1 MGGVLGPKNG
11 ASGGGS
17 SPAQNSPFF
26 KQNVQKTVTSA
37 GKIAVSIAD
46 PSGTIKSSI
55 GNTNNA
61 IIGLGTGLVSIAENL
76 PILGAITKPVIGAVG
91 TIADATIGTGVRAL
105 EGVRVDIG
113 GKKNLAEVAALPLD
127 VVGGALEFGL
137 TALGAPVRF
146 VGENVASSRIKEGVS
161 GTRGFASTLFGDAPQ
176 AAINSVKAGGSIE
189 DAARQLVKDGKGF
202 SEDGAMNFIYEM
214 LLDPVNFILPGVG
227 KFASIGKEAMILN
240 AMGES
245 KLLGLAKQAAKEG
258 SKDIAEGYLA
268 QAAFLKKWDWAG
280 GIYRATLGQVNGSA
294 RRLSSTIVKE
304 VATGALRAYRPRVID
319 GFLND
324 VTALGGRELANRGLT
339 NHAATFMNAVKSG
352 AIRAKTAIIGSV
364 ARDFSDNVISDIIR
378 LTTEKK
384 TKEQILATAAGREG
398 DNLGKILIE
407 LNVPPKIVDDLF
419 TNIAEGLKNNVRG
432 DELRRKLIDQRDQV
446 QSFVANAQVR
456 RQKDLITRISQYKV
470 DLDSRLATEDGI
482 RVISEAKLDR
492 VPAASNPAVGI
503 QELTQDLAAGFGM
516 KEADAA
522 NLARSIFA
530 KHKGDI
536 AALTDVLAFAR
547 SANLGQAMRELGSL
561 RNLLKGKVLRVGN
574 KDIDLS
580 RITITSSRSI
590 TQSDTR
596 KILARIDELKVI
608 TRAGGS
614 AADAAKKE
622 LDNISDGLVANYD
635 EFGSFAG
642 YGGTH
647 TRDSVFE
654 YLEKIKDRTVRELN
668 EAERTAI
675 VTAAAKD
682 QSLAQIANVEKRLL
696 AMGYRL
702 GLPPKDGL
710 ATVRSLVTDHHGR
723 DKMAE
728 VLTPFSD
735 MIDNVGTNLKN
746 TGDFDQ
752 AIANESLRPTGLGR
766 IWSSLTR
773 EYGSEITK
781 NNIIERFV
789 TDMVSKTGV
798 SVNTSRRIMSRVTSL
813 AAEKGIQPKALFLDK
828 IEVEKIFRE
837 EMEDAYGRL
846 ADSGTNPIKM
856 IVDAA
861 AGDYAV
867 AGLTSGFT
875 GRVKAIFPEITA
887 ITDRLYP
894 EARFGRLNPF
904 FNLVLE
910 RSETNIMNIIHN
922 VQKEVAI
929 KGLGDIKGAILRKAH
944 LDPRNVNREI
954 NDGMMN
960 RRARA
965 AGNMTAAVEASP
977 TFKARVASR
986 ILALKTG
993 GVKAATDGLV
1003 TKEGVK
1009 SAFSIDGV
1017 KAAKEVSRD
1026 IMSDQ
1031 FAAREILDNINR
1043 MAPGKLDEL
1052 ASHYGVTSADQV
1064 VERLIAD
1071 YLLQADPIRFAQV
1084 VQAEA
1089 KMGRTLA
1096 EKALK
1101 EVGVN
1106 ADDAMD
1112 IAASTIA
1119 AYETTLLR
1127 ASRAADKAQYFSSH
1141 RSWLERSLNHP
1152 FLGVYPYSYMTQK
1165 AIPGLL
1171 KLMFKTPIP
1180 KKFGKNVIAPGLGYY
1195 TWNKVVEEVN
1205 DSINSDRGLISDIVT
1220 NDALMYLLTTLLPVT
1235 PDGMGFN
1242 MPAWLRRGVIQPG
1255 LSGTDLNAGELSKIP
1270 TRLIDQIGQG
1280 TILGQ
1285 SSTLLEGVQ
1294 SVNDITQANQNIT
1307 DFIETNLPTAEEIQN
1322 AVSGIR
1328 GNE

>member
-1 MGGVLGPKNG
+1 MASVLGPKNG
-11 ASGGGS
+11 SKGSGSG
-17 SPAQNSPFF
+17 PTQNSPFMP
-26 KQNVQKTVTSA
+26 QTTQKTITSS

-61 IIGLGTGLVSIAENL
+61 IVGLGKGLVSIAENF
-76 PILGAITKPVIGAVG
+76 PVLGGIAKPVIGGIG
-91 TIADATIGTGVRAL
+91 TIADATVGTVVRGL
-105 EGVRVDIG
+105 ESVRVDVG
-113 GKKNLAEVAALPLD
+113 GKKNLAEVAGIPLD
-127 VVGGALEFGL
+127 IVGGALEGGL
-137 TALGAPVRF
+137 TALGAGSRF
-146 VGENVASSRIKEGVS
+146 VGEQVAGARIKETKS
-161 GTRGFASTLFGDAPQ
+161 GQRGFVTTLFGDAPQ
-176 AAINSVKAGGSIE
+176 AAVDSVRSGGSIE

-202 SEDGAMNFIYEM
+202 SEDGAMNFIYEL

-227 KFASIGKEAMILN
+227 KFASIGKEAMLLN
-240 AMGES
+240 AMGET
-245 KLLGLAKQAAKEG
+245 KLLGLAKEAAKQG

-294 RRLSSTIVKE
+294 RTLSSSIVKE

-352 AIRAKTAIIGSV
+352 AIRAKTAIVGSV

-378 LTTEKK
+378 LTTEGK
-384 TKEQILATAAGREG
+384 TKAQILATAAGEKG
-398 DNLGKILIE
+398 NTLGSILIE
-407 LNVPPKIVDDLF
+407 LNVPTKIVDDLF
-419 TNIAEGLKNNVRG
+419 LGVSDGLKNQIRG
-432 DELRRKLIDQRDQV
+432 DELRRKLIDQRDRV
-446 QSFVANAQVR
+446 QSFVANAQVKK
-456 RQKDLITRISQYKV
+456 QKDLIKKVAEYKV
-470 DLDSRLATEDGI
+470 GLDARLATEDGI

-516 KEADAA
+516 RESDAA
-522 NLARSIFA
+522 NLARSLFT
-530 KHKGDI
+530 KHQGDI

-561 RNLLKGKVLRVGN
+561 RSLLKGKILRVGN
-574 KDIDLS
+574 ADIDLS
-580 RITITSSRSI
+580 RITITSKRSI
-590 TQSDTR
+590 TQGDTKR
-596 KILARIDELKVI
+596 ILARIDELKVI
-608 TRAGGS
+608 AKSKGS
-614 AADAAKKE
+614 GAAAAKKE
-622 LDNISDGLVANYD
+622 LDEISDGLVSNYD
-635 EFGSFAG
+635 EFGVFAG
-642 YGGTH
+642 SGGTH
-647 TRDSVFE
+647 TRDSIFE

-668 EAERTAI
+668 DREKTAVI
-675 VTAAAKD
+675 EAAAKD
-682 QSLAQIANVEKRLL
+682 QGIAQIRNVEQRLL

-702 GLPPKDGL
+702 GLAPKDGL

-723 DKMAE
+723 EKMAE
-728 VLTPFSD
+728 VLAPFSD
-735 MIDNVGTNLKN
+735 MIDNVDTNLKG

-752 AIANESLRPTGLGR
+752 AIANEALRPTKLGR

-781 NNIIERFV
+781 NNIVERFV
-789 TDMVSKTGV
+789 TNMVAKSGV

-828 IEVEKIFRE
+828 AAVEEIFRD
-837 EMEDAYGRL
+837 EMKGAYGRL
-846 ADSGTNPIKM
+846 KENGTNPIKM

-861 AGDYAV
+861 AGDISV
-867 AGLTSGFT
+867 AGLTTGFT

-910 RSETNIMNIIHN
+910 RAETNIMNIVHN
-922 VQKEVAI
+922 VQKEVTI
-929 KGLGDIKGAILRKAH
+929 QGLGDVKGALLRKAH

-960 RRARA
+960 MRARA
-965 AGNMTAAVEASP
+965 AKGMSAAVEGSP
-977 TFKARVASR
+977 SFKERVSSR

-993 GVKAATDGLV
+993 GVRAATDGLV
-1003 TKEGVK
+1003 TKEGIK

-1043 MAPGKLDEL
+1043 MAPGKLNEL

-1064 VERLIAD
+1064 AERLITD
-1071 YLLQADPIRFAQV
+1071 YLLQADPIRFAQMV
-1084 VQAEA
+1084 KTEG
-1089 KMGRTLA
+1089 KMARSLA
-1096 EKALK
+1096 EQALK
-1101 EVGVN
+1101 EVGVSSKE
-1106 ADDAMD
+1106 AID

-1119 AYETTLLR
+1119 AYETALLR
-1127 ASRAADKAQYFSSH
+1127 GSRAADKAQYFSSH
-1141 RSWLERSLNHP
+1141 RSWFERSLNHP

-1171 KLMFKTPIP
+1171 TLMFKTPVGGVL
-1180 KKFGKNVIAPGLGYY
+1180 GKNVSAPLLGYY
-1195 TWNKVVEEVN
+1195 TWDKVVEEMN
-1205 DSINSDRGLISDIVT
+1205 NSLNSDRGLISDILT
-1220 NDALMYLLTTLLPVT
+1220 NDALIYVLTTLLPVT

-1255 LSGTDLNAGELSKIP
+1255 ASGTDLNAGEISKIP
-1270 TRLIDQIGQG
+1270 QRLIEQIGQG

-1285 SSTLLEGVQ
+1285 GSTVLRGIQ
-1294 SVNDITQANQNIT
+1294 SAQDITQANQNIT
-1307 DFIETNLPTAEEIQN
+1307 GFIESNLPSSQEIQD

>member
-1 MGGVLGPKNG
+1 MGGVLGPKKG
-11 ASGGGS
+11 SSRSGS

-26 KQNVQKTVTSA
+26 RENTDTTITSA

-61 IIGLGTGLVSIAENL
+61 IIGLGKGIVSIAENL
-76 PILGAITKPVIGAVG
+76 PILGGITKPVIGAVG

-105 EGVRVDIG
+105 ESVRVDIG
-113 GKKNLAEVAALPLD
+113 GKKNLAEIAGIPLD
-127 VVGGALEFGL
+127 IVGGALEGGL
-137 TALGAPVRF
+137 TALGAGSRF
-146 VGENVASSRIKEGVS
+146 VGEQVAGARIRETKS
-161 GTRGFASTLFGDAPQ
+161 GQRGFVTTIFGDAPQ
-176 AAINSVKAGGSIE
+176 AAVDSVRAGGSIE

-202 SEDGAMNFIYEM
+202 SEDGAMNFIYEL

-227 KFASIGKEAMILN
+227 KFASIGKEAMLLN

-245 KLLGLAKQAAKEG
+245 KLLGLAKQAAKQGNKE
-258 SKDIAEGYLA
+258 IADGYRA
-268 QAAFLKKWDWAG
+268 QAEFLKKWDWAG
-280 GIYRATLGQVNGSA
+280 GIYKATLGQVNGSA
-294 RRLSSTIVKE
+294 RKLSSTIVKE

-319 GFLND
+319 GFLDD

-352 AIRAKTAIIGSV
+352 AVRAKTAIVGSV

-378 LTTEKK
+378 LTAEGK
-384 TKEQILATAAGREG
+384 TKAQILATAAGREG
-398 DNLGKILIE
+398 DNLGNILIE
-407 LNVPPKIVDDLF
+407 LNVPAKLVDDLF
-419 TNIAEGLKNNVRG
+419 ANVADGLKKQVRG
-432 DELRRKLIDQRDQV
+432 DELRRRLIDQRDQV

-522 NLARSIFA
+522 NLARSLFA
-530 KHKGDI
+530 KHQGDI

-561 RNLLKGKVLRVGN
+561 RSLLKGKILRVGN

-580 RITITSSRSI
+580 RITITSKRSI
-590 TQSDTR
+590 TQTDA
-596 KILARIDELKVI
+596 KAILARIEELKPI
-608 TRAGGS
+608 AKSKGS
-614 AADAAKKE
+614 GAAAAKKE
-622 LDNISDGLVANYD
+622 LDQISDSLVSNYD
-635 EFGSFAG
+635 EFGVFAG
-642 YGGTH
+642 TGGTH
-647 TRDSVFE
+647 TRDSIFE
-654 YLEKIKDRTVRELN
+654 YLNKIKNRTVRELN
-668 EAERTAI
+668 EKERTAI
-675 VTAAAKD
+675 VAEAAKD
-682 QSLAQIANVEKRLL
+682 QGIAQIRNVEQRLL

-702 GLPPKDGL
+702 GLAPEDGL
-710 ATVRSLVTDHHGR
+710 VSVRSLVTDHHGR
-723 DKMAE
+723 EKIAE

-735 MIDNVGTNLKN
+735 MIDNVDTNLKG
-746 TGDFDQ
+746 TGEFDK
-752 AIANESLRPTGLGR
+752 AIANETLRPTKLGR
-766 IWSSLTR
+766 VWSSLTR

-781 NNIIERFV
+781 NNIVERFV
-789 TDMVSKTGV
+789 TNMVSKTGI
-798 SVNTSRRIMSRVTSL
+798 SVNASRRIMSRVTSL

-828 IEVEKIFRE
+828 TEVEKIFRE
-837 EMEDAYGRL
+837 EMGDAYGRL

-856 IVDAA
+856 VVDAA

-875 GRVKAIFPEITA
+875 GRVKAIFPEITV

-910 RSETNIMNIIHN
+910 RSETNIMNIVHN

-929 KGLGDIKGAILRKAH
+929 EGLGDIKGAILRKAH

-954 NDGMMN
+954 NDGTMRM
-960 RRARA
+960 RARA
-965 AGNMTAAVEASP
+965 SRSMTAAVEASP
-977 TFKARVASR
+977 TFKERVANR

-993 GVKAATDGLV
+993 GVRAATDGLV

-1017 KAAKEVSRD
+1017 KAAKEVARD

-1043 MAPGKLDEL
+1043 MAPGKLNEL

-1064 VERLIAD
+1064 AERLIAD

-1084 VQAEA
+1084 VKAEG
-1089 KMGRTLA
+1089 KMARSLA
-1096 EKALK
+1096 EQALK

-1106 ADDAMD
+1106 GQAARD

-1119 AYETTLLR
+1119 AYETALLR
-1127 ASRAADKAQYFSSH
+1127 GSRAADKAQYFSSH

-1171 KLMFKTPIP
+1171 KIMFKTPV
-1180 KKFGKNVIAPGLGYY
+1180 GKNVYAPALGYY
-1195 TWNKVVEEVN
+1195 TWDKVVEEVN
-1205 DSINSDRGLISDIVT
+1205 NSINSDRGLISDIVT
-1220 NDALMYLLTTLLPVT
+1220 NDALLYLLTTLLPVT

-1242 MPAWLRRGVIQPG
+1242 MPAWIRRGVIQPG
-1255 LSGTDLNAGELSKIP
+1255 AKGTELNLGEIGKIP
-1270 TRLIDQIGQG
+1270 DRLIDQIGQG

-1285 SSTLLEGVQ
+1285 STTVLEGFQ
-1294 SVNDITQANQNIT
+1294 SAQDITQVNQNIT
-1307 DFIETNLPTAEEIQN
+1307 NLIESNIPSPEEVQN
-1322 AVSGIR
+1322 AVLGIR

>member
-1 MGGVLGPKNG
+1 MGGVLGPKKG
-11 ASGGGS
+11 SSRGGS
-17 SPAQNSPFF
+17 APAQNSPFF
-26 KQNVQKTVTSA
+26 RENTDTTITSA

-61 IIGLGTGLVSIAENL
+61 IIGLGKGIVSIAENL
-76 PILGAITKPVIGAVG
+76 PILGGIAKPVIGAVG

-113 GKKNLAEVAALPLD
+113 GKKNLAEVAGIPLD
-127 VVGGALEFGL
+127 IVGGALEGGL

-146 VGENVASSRIKEGVS
+146 VGEQVAGARIRETNS
-161 GTRGFASTLFGDAPQ
+161 GQRGFVTTVFGDAPQ
-176 AAINSVKAGGSIE
+176 AAVDSVRAGGSLE

-202 SEDGAMNFIYEM
+202 SEDGAMNFIYEL
-214 LLDPVNFILPGVG
+214 LLDPTNYLLGGAG
-227 KFASIGKEAMILN
+227 KLASIGKEAMLLN
-240 AMGES
+240 SMGES
-245 KLLGLAKQAAKEG
+245 KLLGLAAKEIRLG
-258 SKDIAEGYLA
+258 NRELAAGYRA
-268 QAAFLKKWDWAG
+268 QAEFLQKWDWAG
-280 GIYRATLGQVNGSA
+280 GIYKATLGQVNGSA
-294 RRLSSTIVKE
+294 RKLTSTIVKE

-352 AIRAKTAIIGSV
+352 AVRAKTAIVGSV
-364 ARDFSDNVISDIIR
+364 ARDFSDNAISDIIR
-378 LTTEKK
+378 LTQDGK
-384 TKEQILATAAGREG
+384 TKAEILATAAGREG
-398 DNLGKILIE
+398 DNLGNILIE
-407 LNVPPKIVDDLF
+407 LNVPAKIVDDLF
-419 TNIAEGLKNNVRG
+419 ENIADGLSKEVRG
-432 DELRRKLIDQRDQV
+432 DELRRRLIDQRDQV

-516 KEADAA
+516 KEEDAA
-522 NLARSIFA
+522 NLARSLFA
-530 KHKGDI
+530 KHQGDV

-561 RNLLKGKVLRVGN
+561 RSLLKGKVLRVGN

-580 RITITSSRSI
+580 RITITSTRSI
-590 TQSDTR
+590 TQSDTKR
-596 KILARIDELKVI
+596 ILDRIEELKPI
-608 TRAGGS
+608 AKSKGS
-614 AADAAKKE
+614 GAAAAKKE
-622 LDNISDGLVANYD
+622 LDEISDGLVANYD
-635 EFGSFAG
+635 EFGVFAG
-642 YGGTH
+642 FGGTH

-668 EAERTAI
+668 DKEKTAI
-675 VTAAAKD
+675 VAAAAKD
-682 QSLAQIANVEKRLL
+682 QGIAQIRNVEQRLL

-702 GLPPKDGL
+702 GLAPEDGL
-710 ATVRSLVTDHHGR
+710 ATVKSLVTDHHGR
-723 DKMAE
+723 EKMAE

-735 MIDNVGTNLKN
+735 MIDNVDTNLKG
-746 TGDFDQ
+746 TGEFDK
-752 AIANESLRPTGLGR
+752 AIANETLRPTKLGR
-766 IWSSLTR
+766 VWSSLTR
-773 EYGSEITK
+773 EYGSEIIK
-781 NNIIERFV
+781 NNIVERFV
-789 TDMVSKTGV
+789 TGMVSKTGI
-798 SVNTSRRIMSRVTSL
+798 SVNASRRIMSRVTSL

-837 EMEDAYGRL
+837 EMGDAYGRL

-856 IVDAA
+856 IIDAA
-861 AGDYAV
+861 AGDISA

-875 GRVKAIFPEITA
+875 GRVKAIFPEITV

-910 RSETNIMNIIHN
+910 RSETKIMNVIHN

-929 KGLGDIKGAILRKAH
+929 EGLADIRGAYLRKAH

-954 NDGMMN
+954 NDGAMN
-960 RRARA
+960 MRARA
-965 AGNMTAAVEASP
+965 TRSMTAAVEASP
-977 TFKARVASR
+977 TFKERVASR

-993 GVKAATDGLV
+993 GVRAATDGLV
-1003 TKEGVK
+1003 SREGVRNV
-1009 SAFSIDGV
+1009 FSIDSV

-1026 IMSDQ
+1026 MMSDQ

-1064 VERLIAD
+1064 AERLIAD

-1084 VQAEA
+1084 VKAEG
-1089 KMGRTLA
+1089 KMARTLA

-1101 EVGVN
+1101 EVGIN

-1112 IAASTIA
+1112 VAASTIA
-1119 AYETTLLR
+1119 AYETALLR

-1171 KLMFKTPIP
+1171 KLMFKTPLP
-1180 KKFGKNVIAPGLGYY
+1180 KRFGGNVIAPGLGYY
-1195 TWNKVVEEVN
+1195 TWDKVVEEMN
-1205 DSINSDRGLISDIVT
+1205 NSINSDRGLISDIVT
-1220 NDALMYLLTTLLPVT
+1220 NDALLYLLTTLLPVT

-1242 MPAWLRRGVIQPG
+1242 MPAWIRRGVIQPG
-1255 LSGTDLNAGELSKIP
+1255 ISGRDLNAGEIAKIP
-1270 TRLIDQIGQG
+1270 NRLIDQIGGG

-1285 SSTLLEGVQ
+1285 SNTVLEGIQ
-1294 SVNDITQANQNIT
+1294 SAQDITQANQNIT
-1307 DFIETNLPTAEEIQN
+1307 GFIESNLPTPQEIQN
-1322 AVSGIR
+1322 AVLGIR

>member
-11 ASGGGS
+11 ATGGGS
-17 SPAQNSPFF
+17 LRAQNSPFF
-26 KQNVQKTVTSA
+26 KPNIQKTVTSA

-61 IIGLGTGLVSIAENL
+61 IVGLGKGLVSVIENI
-76 PILGAITKPVIGAVG
+76 PILGGVTKPIIGGIG

-105 EGVRVDIG
+105 EGVRVDVG
-113 GKKNLAEVAALPLD
+113 GKKNLAEVAGVPLD
-127 VVGGALEFGL
+127 IVGGALEFGL

-146 VGENVASSRIKEGVS
+146 VGEQVASSRIKEGVS
-161 GTRGFASTLFGDAPQ
+161 GTRGFASTLYGDAPQ

-189 DAARQLVKDGKGF
+189 DAARQLVKDGKAF

-214 LLDPVNFILPGVG
+214 LLDPTNFILPGVG
-227 KFASIGKEAMILN
+227 KFASIGKEAMLLN

-280 GIYRATLGQVNGSA
+280 GIYKATLGQVNGSA
-294 RRLSSTIVKE
+294 RRLSSNLVKE
-304 VATGALRAYRPRVID
+304 VATGALQAYRPKVID

-324 VTALGGRELANRGLT
+324 VTAIGGRELANRGLT

-352 AIRAKTAIIGSV
+352 AVRAKTAMVGSV
-364 ARDFSDNVISDIIR
+364 ARDFSDNVISDAVR
-378 LTTEKK
+378 LLSEGK
-384 TKEQILATAAGREG
+384 TKEQILATAAGRDG
-398 DNLGKILIE
+398 DTLGKIFIDLDVPQ
-407 LNVPPKIVDDLF
+407 NVVDDLF
-419 TNIAEGLKNNVRG
+419 EKVSDGLSREVRG
-432 DELRRKLIDQRDQV
+432 DELRLMLIEQRNQV
-446 QSFVANAQVR
+446 QSFVTNAQVR
-456 RQKDLITRISQYKV
+456 RQKDLITRVAQYKV
-470 DLDSRLATEDGI
+470 GLDSRLATEDGI
-482 RVISEAKLDR
+482 RVIYEAKLDR

-516 KEADAA
+516 KESDAA

-530 KHKGDI
+530 KHKGDV

-561 RNLLKGKVLRVGN
+561 RNLLKGKVLRVGD

-590 TQSDTR
+590 TQSDTKR
-596 KILARIDELKVI
+596 ILARIDELKVI
-608 TRAGGS
+608 ARAGGS

-622 LDNISDGLVANYD
+622 LNNISDGLVANYD
-635 EFGSFAG
+635 EFGVFAG
-642 YGGTH
+642 SGGTH

-654 YLEKIKDRTVRELN
+654 YLEKIKDRTVRELS
-668 EAERTAI
+668 EKERSAI
-675 VTAAAKD
+675 ATAAAKD
-682 QSLAQIANVEKRLL
+682 QSFAQIANVEKRLL

-710 ATVRSLVTDHHGR
+710 ATIRSLVTDHHGR

-735 MIDNVGTNLKN
+735 MIDNVDTNLKG
-746 TGDFDQ
+746 TGDFDK
-752 AIANESLRPTGLGR
+752 AIANETLRPTGLDR
-766 IWSSLTR
+766 VWNSFTR

-813 AAEKGIQPKALFLDK
+813 AAEKGVQPRALFLDK
-828 IEVEKIFRE
+828 AAVEEIFRD
-837 EMEDAYGRL
+837 EMKDAYGRL
-846 ADSGTNPIKM
+846 AKSGTNPIKM

-861 AGDYAV
+861 AGDYSA

-875 GRVKAIFPEITA
+875 GRIKAIFPEITVV
-887 ITDRLYP
+887 TDRLYP
-894 EARFGRLNPF
+894 DVRFGRLNPF
-904 FNLVLE
+904 FNLALE
-910 RSETNIMNIIHN
+910 RAETNIMNVVHN
-922 VQKEVAI
+922 IRKEVAI
-929 KGLGDIKGAILRKAH
+929 EGLADVRGGYLRKAH

-965 AGNMTAAVEASP
+965 AKNMVAAIEASP
-977 TFKARVASR
+977 TFKERVASR

-993 GVKAATDGLV
+993 GVKAATDGII
-1003 TKEGVK
+1003 TREGVK
-1009 SAFSIDGV
+1009 NAFSIDSV
-1017 KAAKEVSRD
+1017 KAAKEVARD
-1026 IMSDQ
+1026 VTSDQ
-1031 FAAREILDNINR
+1031 FATREVLDNINR
-1043 MAPGKLDEL
+1043 MGPGKLEEL
-1052 ASHYGVTSADQV
+1052 AGHYGVTSADQV

-1071 YLLQADPIRFAQV
+1071 FLLQADPIRFAEV
-1084 VQAEA
+1084 VKREGRMA
-1089 KMGRTLA
+1089 RTLA
-1096 EKALK
+1096 EKALM
-1101 EVGVN
+1101 EVGVGR
-1106 ADDAMD
+1106 DAALD

-1119 AYETTLLR
+1119 AYETALLR
-1127 ASRAADKAQYFSSH
+1127 GSRAADKAQYFASH
-1141 RSWLERSLNHP
+1141 RTWFERSINHP
-1152 FLGVYPYSYMTQK
+1152 FLALYPYSYMTQK

-1171 KLMFKTPIP
+1171 KLMFKTPV
-1180 KKFGKNVIAPGLGYY
+1180 GKNVYAPGLGYY
-1195 TWNKVVEEVN
+1195 TWDKVVEEVN
-1205 DSINSDRGLISDIVT
+1205 NSLNSDRGLISDIVT
-1220 NDALMYLLTTLLPVT
+1220 NDALMYVLTTLLPVT

-1255 LSGTDLNAGELSKIP
+1255 LNGTDLNAGELANIP
-1270 TRLIDQIGQG
+1270 SRLIEQIGQG

-1285 SSTLLEGVQ
+1285 SSTILEGVQ
-1294 SVNDITQANQNIT
+1294 SAQDITQANQNIT
-1307 DFIETNLPTAEEIQN
+1307 EFIQTNIPTAEEIQN

>member
-11 ASGGGS
+11 STGGGS
-17 SPAQNSPFF
+17 SRAQNNPFF
-26 KQNVQKTVTSA
+26 RPTEQKTITSA
-37 GKIAVSIAD
+37 GKITVSIAD
-46 PSGTIKSSI
+46 PSNTIKSSI
-55 GNTNNA
+55 GNTSNA
-61 IIGLGTGLVSIAENL
+61 IVGLGKGIVSIAENF
-76 PILGAITKPVIGAVG
+76 PVLGGITKPVIGAVG

-113 GKKNLAEVAALPLD
+113 GKKNLAEVAGIPLD
-127 VVGGALEFGL
+127 IVGGALEGGL
-137 TALGAPVRF
+137 TALGAGSRF
-146 VGENVASSRIKEGVS
+146 VGEQVAGARIRETKS
-161 GTRGFASTLFGDAPQ
+161 GQRGFVTTIFGDAPR
-176 AAINSVKAGGSIE
+176 AAVESVRAGGSIE

-202 SEDGAMNFIYEM
+202 SEDGAMNFIYEL

-227 KFASIGKEAMILN
+227 KFASIGKEAMLLN

-245 KLLGLAKQAAKEG
+245 KLLGLAAKEIKLG
-258 SKDIAEGYLA
+258 NKELAAGYRA
-268 QAAFLKKWDWAG
+268 QAAFLQKWDWAG
-280 GIYRATLGQVNGSA
+280 GIYKATLGQVNGSA
-294 RRLSSTIVKE
+294 RKLSSTIVKE

-319 GFLND
+319 GFLDD

-352 AIRAKTAIIGSV
+352 AVRAKTAIVGSV
-364 ARDFSDNVISDIIR
+364 ARDFSDNAISDIIR

-407 LNVPPKIVDDLF
+407 LNVPKKVVDDLF
-419 TNIAEGLKNNVRG
+419 ANVADGLKNQVRG
-432 DELRRKLIDQRDQV
+432 DELRRRLIDQRDQL

-456 RQKDLITRISQYKV
+456 RQKDLITRVSQYKV
-470 DLDSRLATEDGI
+470 DLDARLATEDGI

-522 NLARSIFA
+522 NLARSLFA
-530 KHKGDI
+530 KHQGDV

-561 RNLLKGKVLRVGN
+561 RNLLKGKILRVGN
-574 KDIDLS
+574 KDLDLS
-580 RITITSSRSI
+580 RITITSRRSI
-590 TQSDTR
+590 TQSDAKR
-596 KILARIDELKVI
+596 ILARIEELKPI
-608 TRAGGS
+608 AKSKGSGS
-614 AADAAKKE
+614 AAAKKE
-622 LDNISDGLVANYD
+622 LDQISDGLVSNYD
-635 EFGSFAG
+635 EFGVFAG
-642 YGGTH
+642 FGGTH
-647 TRDSVFE
+647 TRDSIFE
-654 YLEKIKDRTVRELN
+654 YLEKIKKRTVRELN
-668 EAERTAI
+668 DREKTAI
-675 VTAAAKD
+675 VEAAAKD
-682 QSLAQIANVEKRLL
+682 QGIAQIRNVEQRLL

-702 GLPPKDGL
+702 GIAPESGL

-723 DKMAE
+723 EKMAE

-735 MIDNVGTNLKN
+735 MIDNVDTNLKG
-746 TGDFDQ
+746 TGDFDK
-752 AIANESLRPTGLGR
+752 AIANETLRPTKLGR
-766 IWSSLTR
+766 VWSSLTR

-781 NNIIERFV
+781 NNIVERFV

-798 SVNTSRRIMSRVTSL
+798 SVNTARVIMSKVTSL
-813 AAEKGIQPKALFLDK
+813 AAEKGIQPRALFLDK
-828 IEVEKIFRE
+828 TAVEEIFRK
-837 EMEDAYGRL
+837 EMQDAYGRL
-846 ADSGTNPIKM
+846 AESGTNPIKM

-861 AGDYAV
+861 AGDYSV
-867 AGLTSGFT
+867 AGLTTGFT
-875 GRVKAIFPEITA
+875 GRVKAIFPEITV

-922 VQKEVAI
+922 VHKEVAI
-929 KGLGDIKGAILRKAH
+929 EGLADIRGAYLRKAH

-965 AGNMTAAVEASP
+965 ARGMTAAVEASP
-977 TFKARVASR
+977 TFKERVANR

-993 GVKAATDGLV
+993 GVRSATDGLV

-1026 IMSDQ
+1026 MMSDQ
-1031 FAAREILDNINR
+1031 FAVREVLDNINR
-1043 MAPGKLDEL
+1043 MGPGKLEEL
-1052 ASHYGVTSADQV
+1052 ASHYGVTSADQA
-1064 VERLIAD
+1064 VERLLAD

-1084 VQAEA
+1084 VKAEG
-1089 KMGRTLA
+1089 KMARTLA

-1106 ADDAMD
+1106 AEDAMD

-1171 KLMFKTPIP
+1171 KLFFKTPIP

-1195 TWNKVVEEVN
+1195 TWNKVVEEIN

-1242 MPAWLRRGVIQPG
+1242 MPAWIRRGVIQPG
-1255 LSGTDLNAGELSKIP
+1255 AAGKDINAGELSKIP
-1270 TRLIDQIGQG
+1270 QRLIEQIGQG

-1285 SSTLLEGVQ
+1285 SSTLLGGIQ
-1294 SVNDITQANQNIT
+1294 SAQDITQANQNISG
-1307 DFIETNLPTAEEIQN
+1307 FIESNLPTPQEIQN